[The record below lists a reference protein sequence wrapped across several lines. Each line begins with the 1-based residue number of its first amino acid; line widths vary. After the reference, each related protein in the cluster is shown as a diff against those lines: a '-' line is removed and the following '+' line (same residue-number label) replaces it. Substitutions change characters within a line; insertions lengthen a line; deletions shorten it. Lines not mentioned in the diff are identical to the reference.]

1 MGKYNFRSGDKLR
14 VVDPSSMFKNGEIVT
29 CQTDIDSNDGSD
41 YVNVTLLDGN
51 SIGGWCVSR
60 FEKANDKENSPS
72 KNVTKMK
79 KTIYH
84 VLAVDK
90 KTGMETKN
98 VTISADNEQQAILK
112 AFGVDAENT
121 FIKAT
126 EEGTYEEDKPLKA
139 VLEKPKKE

>member
-1 MGKYNFRSGDKLR
+1 MGKYNVGDR
-14 VVDPSSMFKNGEIVT
+14 VRRVKNGDQNGFCLGDVGKIEEGHLSG
-29 CQTDIDSNDGSD
+29 TDNYYSIKLESGELSVDNFE
-41 YVNVTLLDGN
+41 GN
-51 SIGGWCVSR
+51 LELE
-60 FEKANDKENSPS
+60 FENSPS

-90 KTGMETKN
+90 KTGKEVKN

-112 AFGVDAENT
+112 AFDVDAENT

-126 EEGTYEEDKPLKA
+126 EVGSYEEDKPLKA
-139 VLEKPKKE
+139 VLEKPQKE